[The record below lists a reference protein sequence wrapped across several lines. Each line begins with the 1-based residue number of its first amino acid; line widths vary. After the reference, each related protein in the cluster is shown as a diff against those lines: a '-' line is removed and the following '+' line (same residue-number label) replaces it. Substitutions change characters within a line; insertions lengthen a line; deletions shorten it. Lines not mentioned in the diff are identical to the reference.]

1 MFMRHT
7 QQIDKMLDELEQ
19 FGKANDRIEQD
30 RNHKMLNLE
39 RETARLIELL
49 IVNGRRKRILEIG
62 TSNGFSAIWLASTL
76 QFDGSDTPL
85 ITIERDPQKAEQATR
100 NIDKV
105 GLSRFVQVLVGD
117 ATQIVASLKGPF
129 DCVFFDADRISAPDQ
144 LRILLPK
151 LQSDALLLADN
162 VLSHPEEIAGYIAA
176 IEALPDFASLTIP
189 VGKGLSVAYRNQR

>member
-1 MFMRHT
+1 
-7 QQIDKMLDELEQ
+7 
-19 FGKANDRIEQD
+19 
-30 RNHKMLNLE
+30 
-39 RETARLIELL
+39 
-49 IVNGRRKRILEIG
+49 
-62 TSNGFSAIWLASTL
+62 
-76 QFDGSDTPL
+76 
-85 ITIERDPQKAEQATR
+85 
-100 NIDKV
+100 
-105 GLSRFVQVLVGD
+105 
-117 ATQIVASLKGPF
+117 LKGPF